1 MNDVERLV
9 LHVRKV
15 LGDLTR
21 PQPEGEYQYSSLALC
36 VVDAVYSIGV
46 RYESTWRTVSDFAR
60 RQCWEVDRKKA
71 SREYEV
77 TDLLSILR
85 PYEHRWEQ
93 MAIEVF
99 RNSQR
104 TSSRSG
110 ILKAE
115 AVYRFAQVLYSFG
128 IETFSDAL
136 RLGLRDE
143 VKNAIAA
150 IPGQGSGIS
159 YSYFLILAGHPDA
172 VKPDRMVSRFVAK
185 ALGLRNVTQ
194 QQCENLV
201 RQACLLLRPEYP
213 KLTASLLD
221 HAIWEYQRK
230 QRDAQSASKCRLALS

>member
-9 LHVRKV
+9 LHLRKA
-15 LGDLTR
+15 LGDLAR

-60 RQCWEVDRKKA
+60 RQSWEVDRKKA
-71 SREYEV
+71 NREVEV
-77 TDLLSILR
+77 TDLLRILR
-85 PYEHRWEQ
+85 PYENRWEQ
-93 MAIEVF
+93 MAIEIF

-104 TSSRSG
+104 TSRRSG

-115 AVYRFAQVLYSFG
+115 AVYRFAQVLHSFG

-143 VKNAIAA
+143 VKNAIAS

-172 VKPDRMVSRFVAK
+172 VKPDRMVSRFVAD
-185 ALGLRNVTQ
+185 ALGVPNLRQ
-194 QQCENLV
+194 DHCEQLV
-201 RQACLLLRPEYP
+201 RQACSVLRSDYP
-213 KLTASLLD
+213 RLTPSLLD

-230 QRDAQSASKCRLALS
+230 QPVAKPVTKCRGVVS